1 MSDELWRQTRAMVRH
16 TPKPLLDPGD
26 IIELDELQRECDAAT
41 LTIRHQFHDAHDRVT
56 AWDLR
61 PRQKEIQ

>member
-1 MSDELWRQTRAMVRH
+1 MSDERWREARAQVRQAAAR
-16 TPKPLLDPGD
+16 LDGHNVAD

-56 AWDLR
+56 SWDLL
-61 PRQKEIQ
+61 P